1 MSSGTFLCP
10 PQIHLQHEDP
20 LNLDKENDKIDGS
33 ALLIIKIY
41 ISKYMYR
48 KPTKKILAPPRFHSS
63 CITLVQSIT
72 FYKML
77 PSKQALDV

>member
-48 KPTKKILAPPRFHSS
+48 KPTKKILAPPRFGSS

-72 FYKML
+72 FYKMF
-77 PSKQALDV
+77 PSKQALDA